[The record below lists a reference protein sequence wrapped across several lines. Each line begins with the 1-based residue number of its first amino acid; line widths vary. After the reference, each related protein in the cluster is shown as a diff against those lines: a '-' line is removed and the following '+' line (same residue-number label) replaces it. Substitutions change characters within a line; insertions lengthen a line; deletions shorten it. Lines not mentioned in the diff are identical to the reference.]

1 MAIDLGR
8 GRFALVAVHLKTETT
23 EISPDEE
30 TSFEATTA
38 VTEVQQ
44 SSNQVSGKEEKTG
57 SKKFLLSEDGNLE
70 IYSIKSSDSGRY
82 TCKVNY
88 LYNTEQLTTEIH
100 FMVYVYHIPDK
111 SLHLSSEFTAESCKT
126 DKIASYEKHLLE
138 KLESLIS
145 NLSCEI
151 KEWSTQCHAST
162 DAVEKITYKL
172 TFQFGVF
179 PLMLT
184 IADLCRSP
192 PCENSTSNIR
202 KAYENIK
209 EFFELQK
216 TDSSHIDQLYLIPGT
231 LAAVKV
237 DHCKPG
243 FGKNINAGRNNSMCP
258 GCCVTCPPGRF
269 SAKHDTICILCP
281 VGSYNEKYGQ
291 VECENCPEAKSSDG
305 KGAKTQRKCH
315 RILPMWMAFL
325 ISSAATSVILVTTWI
340 IITKCCKKTIAAQ
353 YIREAE
359 SEVKKR
365 LQDFANIASDEE
377 IQAQRSKLSP
387 VKLENDKAADSVE
400 ESMALLNND
409 ELTEPSTHAGTSLSP
424 GQAGQSE
431 LETNIESLP
440 ALPNQRNF
448 APSNQQRL
456 LADIIKTKMP

>member
-44 SSNQVSGKEEKTG
+44 SSNQVSGKEEKTVPVYVLIDSHNLVLTCLTEKLLMEGITDPKYLWMGPLGLIARG

-258 GCCVTCPPGRF
+258 GCCG
-269 SAKHDTICILCP
+269 
-281 VGSYNEKYGQ
+281 
-291 VECENCPEAKSSDG
+291 
-305 KGAKTQRKCH
+305 
-315 RILPMWMAFL
+315 ILPMWMAFL